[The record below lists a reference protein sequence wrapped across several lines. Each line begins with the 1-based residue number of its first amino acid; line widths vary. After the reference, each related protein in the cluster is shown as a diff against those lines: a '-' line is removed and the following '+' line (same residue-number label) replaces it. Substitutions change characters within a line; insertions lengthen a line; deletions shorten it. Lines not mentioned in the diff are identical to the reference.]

1 MIVHNP
7 LTAEHQH
14 KAGTVPALTNKA
26 LTVSLLDRVKFVGG
40 GYEQP
45 PDQETTYPRE
55 TCGVYHVKLVGI
67 TPLNPRETC
76 GTSNYLTLLLDSIT
90 GAVKEKRTRPGPQ
103 NRTSHPATRSFFF
116 HQRGFQT
123 SHSHCDQEA
132 QR

>member
-7 LTAEHQH
+7 L
-14 KAGTVPALTNKA
+14 AGQMSQTRETEPVGQTIILN
-26 LTVSLLDRVKFVGG
+26 VRILDRVKFVGAATNSPTP
-40 GYEQP
+40 Q
-45 PDQETTYPRE
+45 DTTYPRE
-55 TCGVYHVKLVGI
+55 TCGVDHVKLVGD
-67 TPLNPRETC
+67 TPLNQRETC